1 MKVLLLDSSLRYIWW
16 TIPRGGMVKVH
27 AVDSHRPTASICGRA
42 IPSDAVPLVKRE
54 ISADRLCGRCLASL
68 RTYTSDKV
76 QFESE
81 VPA

>member
-1 MKVLLLDSSLRYIWW
+1 MKVRLLDSSLQYIWW
-16 TIPRGGMVKVH
+16 TIPRGGMVRVH
-27 AVDSHRPTASICGRA
+27 VVDSRQPSASMCGRA

-54 ISADRLCGRCLASL
+54 LSSDRLCGRCLASL

-76 QFESE
+76 QFKSE